1 MSKIFLKS
9 EPSQEKFFNIYQIG
23 IVKRKPYLIN
33 SKSYIKSI
41 YLPILSINNIHC
53 LYYIL
58 LFLLYSDMRVDHIAI
73 AVNDADRALENYKK
87 ILKIDNIDV
96 EEVPNEKVKVVMLNL
111 EDTRLELIEPL
122 EDTSPISKFLKER
135 GEGIHHIAITAD
147 EIENDVNQAKAN
159 GMRFLGELRTGS
171 YGRKITFIHP
181 KSLNGVLVEF
191 CQAPPH

>member
-1 MSKIFLKS
+1 
-9 EPSQEKFFNIYQIG
+9 
-23 IVKRKPYLIN
+23 
-33 SKSYIKSI
+33 
-41 YLPILSINNIHC
+41 
-53 LYYIL
+53 
-58 LFLLYSDMRVDHIAI
+58 MRVDHIAI

-147 EIENDVNQAKAN
+147 EIEHDVNQAKAN

>member
-1 MSKIFLKS
+1 
-9 EPSQEKFFNIYQIG
+9 
-23 IVKRKPYLIN
+23 
-33 SKSYIKSI
+33 
-41 YLPILSINNIHC
+41 
-53 LYYIL
+53 
-58 LFLLYSDMRVDHIAI
+58 MRVDHIAI
-73 AVNDADRALENYKK
+73 AVNDANRALENYKK
-87 ILKIDNIDV
+87 ILKIDKIDV

-147 EIENDVNQAKAN
+147 EIENDVNHAKEN
-159 GMRFLGELRTGS
+159 GMKFLGELRTGS

-191 CQAPPH
+191 CQAPH

>member
-1 MSKIFLKS
+1 
-9 EPSQEKFFNIYQIG
+9 
-23 IVKRKPYLIN
+23 
-33 SKSYIKSI
+33 
-41 YLPILSINNIHC
+41 
-53 LYYIL
+53 
-58 LFLLYSDMRVDHIAI
+58 MRVDHIAI

-87 ILKIDNIDV
+87 ILKIDKIDV

-147 EIENDVNQAKAN
+147 EIENDVSHAKEN
-159 GMRFLGELRTGS
+159 GMRFLGELRNGS